1 MKKQTNPQE
10 NQPFP
15 SGSTNFA
22 SPALLAYSGIPNIT
36 MMPSILLFGRKKKK
50 VGADALAQEN
60 PLPKRKTKPKLKG
73 LIIVKYEISENI
85 LKFLVAKGLF
95 KKRWVAIRE
104 IPVNEITGVE
114 SLGNELT
121 VTWKGVTDS
130 FVIKKKGESFSK
142 LRDQIQGL
150 LDEQQKT
157 LESNTK
163 ASLRRSDL
171 AEVINGSVGV
181 VDLSFDMLM
190 GLQVKIVNWAS
201 LETYANDLGENLNF
215 AGQTMAPLS
224 LDFSKVT
231 DAMKSQIPKKV
242 SQETFNVLKSIYGYF
257 DELKLEED
265 LQEAHPNFRD
275 AKATILAYYT
285 LNDLLLGK
293 IVGEKDNKKES
304 LVLETALQNLA
315 KETNFKV
322 KFEDLM
328 DSFDKMGSDV
338 DVESVIEDSR
348 EIFKEQLKNIERPIE
363 QLSTAQ
369 PPTEQAIAQPE
380 SLPPP
385 TPQEPVPPS
394 EPRAPAQP
402 QTLEPVVEQ
411 QQAMQS
417 PIEPTTIEQ
426 TESVLPSKPL
436 EPLQTAKPQELM
448 IPPST
453 EPPVIEQQE
462 AVQPST
468 EQTEQP
474 SVQQQEPAQAEV
486 APPKSEDTKN
496 TCESPPKKKNTVRRL
511 RKTILGY

>member
-15 SGSTNFA
+15 SDSTNFA
-22 SPALLAYSGIPNIT
+22 SPALLAHSGIPNIT
-36 MMPSILLFGRKKKK
+36 MIPSILLFGRKKKK
-50 VGADALAQEN
+50 VGADAPAQEN
-60 PLPKRKTKPKLKG
+60 PPPKRKTKPKLKG
-73 LIIVKYEISENI
+73 LIIVKYEISENV
-85 LKFLVAKGLF
+85 LKFFVAKGLF
-95 KKRWVAIRE
+95 KKRWVAIKE
-104 IPVNEITGVE
+104 IPINEITGVE

-130 FVIKKKGESFSK
+130 FVIKKKGESLSK

-231 DAMKSQIPKKV
+231 DAIKNQVPKKV

-275 AKATILAYYT
+275 AKAAILAYYT

-322 KFEDLM
+322 NFEDLM

-411 QQAMQS
+411 QQA
-417 PIEPTTIEQ
+417 
-426 TESVLPSKPL
+426 V
-436 EPLQTAKPQELM
+436 
-448 IPPST
+448 
-453 EPPVIEQQE
+453 
-462 AVQPST
+462 
-468 EQTEQP
+468 QP

>member
-1 MKKQTNPQE
+1 M
-10 NQPFP
+10 
-15 SGSTNFA
+15 
-22 SPALLAYSGIPNIT
+22 
-36 MMPSILLFGRKKKK
+36 
-50 VGADALAQEN
+50 
-60 PLPKRKTKPKLKG
+60 
-73 LIIVKYEISENI
+73 
-85 LKFLVAKGLF
+85 
-95 KKRWVAIRE
+95 
-104 IPVNEITGVE
+104 
-114 SLGNELT
+114 
-121 VTWKGVTDS
+121 
-130 FVIKKKGESFSK
+130 
-142 LRDQIQGL
+142 RDQILVL
-150 LDEQQKT
+150 LDDQRKT
-157 LESNTK
+157 LERNAK

-190 GLQVKIVNWAS
+190 GLQVKKVDWTS
-201 LETYANDLGENLNF
+201 LETCANGLGESLNF
-215 AGQTMAPLS
+215 AGQTMAPLT

-231 DAMKSQIPKKV
+231 EAVKSQVPQKV
-242 SQETFNVLKSIYGYF
+242 SQETFNVLQSIYGYF
-257 DELKLEED
+257 DELNLEED

-275 AKATILAYYT
+275 AKAAILAYYT

-304 LVLETALQNLA
+304 LVLENALQNLA

-322 KFEDLM
+322 NFEDLM

-348 EIFKEQLKNIERPIE
+348 EIFKEQLKNIDRPIE

-380 SLPPP
+380 SLPPS

-436 EPLQTAKPQELM
+436 EPLQHAKPQELM
-448 IPPST
+448 IQPSI
-453 EPPVIEQQE
+453 EPPVIGQQE

-486 APPKSEDTKN
+486 ALPKSEDTKN
-496 TCESPPKKKNTVRRL
+496 TFESPPKKKNTVRRL